1 MMQYSTEFC
10 HTRHCDRLRKELD
23 NITTKNCPEQ
33 ENIEQVI
40 CCMPEGTE
48 PQDCTE
54 EKTTF
59 TLTEFKEL
67 VHSAQKGDREAIN
80 VLCTAFKPLIYK
92 EAYRYEVR
100 EALGEDAVN
109 TAWLIFLE
117 QIKKYDGRDFGHLPG
132 LLQYHVHY
140 GLLHKFTRGKSV
152 KDCYYLDAE
161 EEGDETQIAEK
172 FDAIAQMEDNQAMQL
187 AFKRLT
193 DKQRNIINAM
203 QEPDMTIKKYSEE
216 HKISYKT
223 AYLHLHRGLDNLKR
237 MIA

>member
-1 MMQYSTEFC
+1 
-10 HTRHCDRLRKELD
+10 
-23 NITTKNCPEQ
+23 
-33 ENIEQVI
+33 
-40 CCMPEGTE
+40 MPEGTE

-67 VHSAQKGDREAIN
+67 VHSAQNGDREAIN
-80 VLCTAFKPLIYK
+80 TLCNAFKPLIYK

-152 KDCYYLDAE
+152 KDCYYLDAV
-161 EEGDETQIAEK
+161 EEGDGMQIAEK

-203 QEPDMTIKKYSEE
+203 QEPDMTIKKYSED

-223 AYLHLHRGLDNLKR
+223 AYLHLHRGLNNLKR

>member
-1 MMQYSTEFC
+1 MQYSTEFC

-33 ENIEQVI
+33 ENTEQVI
-40 CCMPEGTE
+40 CCVPEGTE

-132 LLQYHVHY
+132 LLQYYVHY

-161 EEGDETQIAEK
+161 EEGEETQIAEK

>member
-1 MMQYSTEFC
+1 MQYSTEFC

-33 ENIEQVI
+33 ENTEQVI
-40 CCMPEGTE
+40 CCVPEGTE
-48 PQDCTE
+48 QTDSSE

-117 QIKKYDGRDFGHLPG
+117 QIKKYEGRDFGHLPG
-132 LLQYHVHY
+132 LLQYHIHF

-161 EEGDETQIAEK
+161 EEGEELQIADKNNVFE
-172 FDAIAQMEDNQAMQL
+172 QTEVNQLFSAARLSKEQTNAVNEL
-187 AFKRLT
+187 VLNDIDHRVFCKKYACSSKTAFKHRANGL
-193 DKQRNIINAM
+193 
-203 QEPDMTIKKYSEE
+203 KK
-216 HKISYKT
+216 
-223 AYLHLHRGLDNLKR
+223 LKSLL
-237 MIA
+237 A

>member
-1 MMQYSTEFC
+1 MQYSTEFC

-33 ENIEQVI
+33 ENTEQVI
-40 CCMPEGTE
+40 CCVPEDTE

-67 VHSAQKGDREAIN
+67 VHSAQKGNREAIN

-161 EEGDETQIAEK
+161 EEGEETQIADKKNDIDEL
-172 FDAIAQMEDNQAMQL
+172 IHNQLLSDTM
-187 AFKRLT
+187 RNLT
-193 DKQRNIINAM
+193 KEQFTAVNELVLQDVDYKIFCN
-203 QEPDMTIKKYSEE
+203 K
-216 HKISYKT
+216 HKCSVKT
-223 AYLHLHRGLDNLKR
+223 AYKHRANGLKKLKAI
-237 MIA
+237 IA

>member
-1 MMQYSTEFC
+1 
-10 HTRHCDRLRKELD
+10 
-23 NITTKNCPEQ
+23 
-33 ENIEQVI
+33 
-40 CCMPEGTE
+40 MPEGTE

-161 EEGDETQIAEK
+161 EEGDGMQIAEK
-172 FDAIAQMEDNQAMQL
+172 FDAIAQIRPCSLPSNVL
-187 AFKRLT
+187 RINSVILLT
-193 DKQRNIINAM
+193 PCKNRI
-203 QEPDMTIKKYSEE
+203 
-216 HKISYKT
+216 
-223 AYLHLHRGLDNLKR
+223 
-237 MIA
+237 

>member
-1 MMQYSTEFC
+1 
-10 HTRHCDRLRKELD
+10 
-23 NITTKNCPEQ
+23 
-33 ENIEQVI
+33 
-40 CCMPEGTE
+40 MPEGTE

-161 EEGDETQIAEK
+161 EEGEGMQIADNNNVFEQTEVNQLFSAAK
-172 FDAIAQMEDNQAMQL
+172 LSKEQTDAVNELVLNELDHRLFCKKYACSSKT
-187 AFKRLT
+187 AFK
-193 DKQRNIINAM
+193 
-203 QEPDMTIKKYSEE
+203 
-216 HKISYKT
+216 
-223 AYLHLHRGLDNLKR
+223 HRANGLQKLKLLL
-237 MIA
+237 A

>member
-1 MMQYSTEFC
+1 MQYSTEFC

-33 ENIEQVI
+33 ENTEQVI
-40 CCMPEGTE
+40 CCVPEGTE
-48 PQDCTE
+48 PQNCTE

-80 VLCTAFKPLIYK
+80 VLCTTFKPLIYK

-117 QIKKYDGRDFGHLPG
+117 QIKKYEGRDFGHLPG
-132 LLQYHVHY
+132 LLQYNVHY

-161 EEGDETQIAEK
+161 EEGDGMQIAEK

-193 DKQRNIINAM
+193 DKQLNIINAM

-223 AYLHLHRGLDNLKR
+223 AYLHLHRGLDKLKR

>member
-1 MMQYSTEFC
+1 
-10 HTRHCDRLRKELD
+10 
-23 NITTKNCPEQ
+23 
-33 ENIEQVI
+33 
-40 CCMPEGTE
+40 MPEGTE

-67 VHSAQKGDREAIN
+67 VHSAQNGDRDAIN
-80 VLCTAFKPLIYK
+80 TLCNAFKPLIYK

-100 EALGEDAVN
+100 EALGEDAIN

-117 QIKKYDGRDFGHLPG
+117 QIKKYKDRDFGHLPG

-161 EEGDETQIAEK
+161 EEGEEMQITEK

>member
-1 MMQYSTEFC
+1 MQYSTEFC

-33 ENIEQVI
+33 ENTEQVI
-40 CCMPEGTE
+40 CCVPEGTE
-48 PQDCTE
+48 PQECTE

-161 EEGDETQIAEK
+161 EEGEETQIAEK

-203 QEPDMTIKKYSEE
+203 QEPEMTIKKYSEE

>member
-1 MMQYSTEFC
+1 MQYSTEFC
-10 HTRHCDRLRKELD
+10 HTRHCDRHRKELD
-23 NITTKNCPEQ
+23 NITTKKCPEQ
-33 ENIEQVI
+33 ENSEEII

-92 EAYRYEVR
+92 ETYRYEVR

-132 LLQYHVHY
+132 LLQYHIHY

-161 EEGDETQIAEK
+161 EEGEETQIADKDNVFERTEVNQLFSAARLSK
-172 FDAIAQMEDNQAMQL
+172 EQTDAVNELVLNELDHRLFCKKYACSSKT
-187 AFKRLT
+187 AFKHRANGL
-193 DKQRNIINAM
+193 
-203 QEPDMTIKKYSEE
+203 KK
-216 HKISYKT
+216 
-223 AYLHLHRGLDNLKR
+223 LKSLL
-237 MIA
+237 A

>member
-1 MMQYSTEFC
+1 
-10 HTRHCDRLRKELD
+10 
-23 NITTKNCPEQ
+23 
-33 ENIEQVI
+33 
-40 CCMPEGTE
+40 MPEGTE

-80 VLCTAFKPLIYK
+80 TLCNAFKPLIYK

-117 QIKKYDGRDFGHLPG
+117 QIKKYEGRDFGHLPG

-152 KDCYYLDAE
+152 KDCYYLNAE
-161 EEGDETQIAEK
+161 EEGDGMQIAEK

>member
-1 MMQYSTEFC
+1 MQYNTEFC
-10 HTRHCDRLRKELD
+10 YTRSTNRHRKELD

-33 ENIEQVI
+33 ENSEEII
-40 CCMPEGTE
+40 CCVPEGTE
-48 PQDCTE
+48 QTDYSE

-80 VLCTAFKPLIYK
+80 TLCNAFKPLIYK

-100 EALGEDAVN
+100 EALGEDSVN
-109 TAWLIFLE
+109 AAWLIFLE
-117 QIKKYDGRDFGHLPG
+117 QIKKYEGRDFGHLPG

-161 EEGDETQIAEK
+161 EEGEGMQIAEK

-203 QEPDMTIKKYSEE
+203 QEPDMTIKKYSED

-223 AYLHLHRGLDNLKR
+223 AYLHLHRGLNNLKR

>member
-1 MMQYSTEFC
+1 MQYSTEFC

-33 ENIEQVI
+33 ENTEQVI
-40 CCMPEGTE
+40 CCVPEGTE

-132 LLQYHVHY
+132 LLQYYIHY

>member
-1 MMQYSTEFC
+1 MQYSTEFC

-33 ENIEQVI
+33 ENTEQVI
-40 CCMPEGTE
+40 CCVPEGTE
-48 PQDCTE
+48 PQNCTE

-80 VLCTAFKPLIYK
+80 VLCTTFKPLIYK

-132 LLQYHVHY
+132 LLQYHIHY

-161 EEGDETQIAEK
+161 EEGDGMQIAEK

>member
-1 MMQYSTEFC
+1 MQYNTEFC
-10 HTRHCDRLRKELD
+10 YTRSTNRHRKELD
-23 NITTKNCPEQ
+23 NITTKNCPKQ
-33 ENIEQVI
+33 ENSEEII
-40 CCMPEGTE
+40 CCVPEGTE

-80 VLCTAFKPLIYK
+80 TLCNAFKPLIYK

-117 QIKKYDGRDFGHLPG
+117 QIKKYKGRDFGHLPG

-161 EEGDETQIAEK
+161 EEGEETQIADKEDV
-172 FDAIAQMEDNQAMQL
+172 FDRTEVNQLFSAAKLSEEQTNAVNEL
-187 AFKRLT
+187 VLNDIDHRVFCKKYACSSKTAFK
-193 DKQRNIINAM
+193 
-203 QEPDMTIKKYSEE
+203 
-216 HKISYKT
+216 
-223 AYLHLHRGLDNLKR
+223 HRANGLQKLKLLL
-237 MIA
+237 A

>member
-1 MMQYSTEFC
+1 MQYSTEFC

-23 NITTKNCPEQ
+23 NITTINCPEQ
-33 ENIEQVI
+33 ENTEQLI
-40 CCMPEGTE
+40 CCVPEGTE

-132 LLQYHVHY
+132 LLQYHIHY
-140 GLLHKFTRGKSV
+140 GLLHKFTRGKSI

-161 EEGDETQIAEK
+161 EEGEGMQIADKNNVFEQTEVNQLFSAARLSK
-172 FDAIAQMEDNQAMQL
+172 EQTDAVNELVLNELDHRLFCKKYACSSKT
-187 AFKRLT
+187 AFKHRANGL
-193 DKQRNIINAM
+193 
-203 QEPDMTIKKYSEE
+203 KK
-216 HKISYKT
+216 
-223 AYLHLHRGLDNLKR
+223 LKSLL
-237 MIA
+237 A

>member
-1 MMQYSTEFC
+1 MQYSTEFC
-10 HTRHCDRLRKELD
+10 HTRSTNRHRKELD
-23 NITTKNCPEQ
+23 NIKTKNCPEQ
-33 ENIEQVI
+33 ENTEQVI
-40 CCMPEGTE
+40 CCVPEGTE

-132 LLQYHVHY
+132 LLQYHIHY

-161 EEGDETQIAEK
+161 EEGEETQITDKEDV
-172 FDAIAQMEDNQAMQL
+172 FDRMEVNQLFSAARLSKEQTNAVNEL
-187 AFKRLT
+187 VLNDLDHRVFCKKYACSSKTAFK
-193 DKQRNIINAM
+193 
-203 QEPDMTIKKYSEE
+203 
-216 HKISYKT
+216 
-223 AYLHLHRGLDNLKR
+223 HRANGLQKLKLLL
-237 MIA
+237 A

>member
-1 MMQYSTEFC
+1 MQYSTEFC
-10 HTRHCDRLRKELD
+10 HTRSTNRHRKELD
-23 NITTKNCPEQ
+23 NITTQNCPEQ
-33 ENIEQVI
+33 ENSEEII
-40 CCMPEGTE
+40 CYLPEGTE

-67 VHSAQKGDREAIN
+67 VLSAPKGEREAIN
-80 VLCTAFKPLIYK
+80 TLCNAFKPLIYK

-100 EALGEDAVN
+100 EALGEDAIN

-117 QIKKYDGRDFGHLPG
+117 QIKKYKDRDFGHLPG

-161 EEGDETQIAEK
+161 EEGEETQIADKENV
-172 FDAIAQMEDNQAMQL
+172 FDRTEVNQLFSAAKLSEEQTNAVNEL
-187 AFKRLT
+187 VLNDIDHRVFCKKYACSSKTAFK
-193 DKQRNIINAM
+193 
-203 QEPDMTIKKYSEE
+203 
-216 HKISYKT
+216 
-223 AYLHLHRGLDNLKR
+223 HRANGLQKLKLLL
-237 MIA
+237 A

>member
-1 MMQYSTEFC
+1 MQYSTEFC

-33 ENIEQVI
+33 ENTEQVI
-40 CCMPEGTE
+40 CCVPEGTE
-48 PQDCTE
+48 LQDCTE

-80 VLCTAFKPLIYK
+80 VLCTTFKPLIYK

-109 TAWLIFLE
+109 TAWVIFLE

-161 EEGDETQIAEK
+161 EEGDGMQITEK